1 MNFKEIFLVLA
12 ISVAITITNA
22 EYVSYDQYKVYK
34 IVPSSDTEVQILLDV
49 QKSNQY
55 LFWSDIVAKNSD
67 VRIMVAP
74 AKQVE
79 FEKYFESVNI
89 PMRVVIEDVQKL
101 INEQLQR
108 PATRSAKYEWN
119 YYLSLNEIYAWIDQV
134 VEEHA
139 DVATAVT
146 IGNSVEGRPIRG
158 IKIDFKK
165 QVNPIIGMIEGGIH
179 AREWISPATVTYIIN
194 EFLTSSDPE
203 VRFMAENIVWHIFP
217 VVNPDGY
224 AYTFSDNRMWRKNR
238 SRFNHTSCAIYGLSD
253 DISNGID
260 LNRNFGYVWMSIG
273 ASDIPCAETFAG
285 HVEFSEP
292 ESRAIANYVNTI
304 KNEGRMM
311 YYFAFHSYSQ
321 MVLVPYS
328 HVAGANVLE
337 APNYADMFEIAVRGM
352 DKLKAKHGTEY
363 EVGTSAE
370 ILYPVSGSSFDW
382 VKGVA
387 EIPIVYLFELRD
399 VGEFGFLLPPARIIP
414 NNQEIMA
421 GLIEMEK
428 VTRGLGYY
436 DIVSG
441 GERAVASF
449 VLFVLALVAAM

>member
-1 MNFKEIFLVLA
+1 MNFKEMFLVLA
-12 ISVAITITNA
+12 ISLAITVTNA

-34 IVPSSDTEVQILLDV
+34 IVPSSDAEVQILLDV

-55 LFWSDIVAKNSD
+55 YFWSDVVALNSD
-67 VRIMVAP
+67 VRIMVDP

-79 FEKYFESVNI
+79 FEKYFESVKI
-89 PMRVVIEDVQKL
+89 PARVVIQDVQNM

-108 PATRSAKYEWN
+108 PATRSSKYAWD
-119 YYLSLNEIYAWIDQV
+119 YYLSLDEIFAWLDQV
-134 VEEHA
+134 VADHP

-146 IGNSVEGRPIRG
+146 IGTSVEGRPIRG
-158 IKIDFKK
+158 VKIDFKK
-165 QVNPIIGMIEGGIH
+165 QANPIIGMIEGGIH

-194 EFLTSSDPE
+194 EFLTSSDPD
-203 VRFMAENIVWHIFP
+203 VKLMAENIVWHIFP
-217 VVNPDGY
+217 VTNPDGY

-238 SRFNHTSCAIYGLSD
+238 STYNHTSCAMYGLSD

-260 LNRNFGYVWMSIG
+260 LNRNFGFLWMSIG

-292 ESRAIANYVNTI
+292 ESRAIANYVTTI
-304 KNEGRMM
+304 KNEGHMV

-328 HVAGANVLE
+328 HVAGSTVLE
-337 APNYADMFEIAVRGM
+337 APNYGDMFEVAIRGM
-352 DKLKAKHGTEY
+352 DKLKAVHGTEY

-414 NNQEIMA
+414 NNEEIMA

-428 VTRGLGYY
+428 VTRRLGYY
-436 DIVSG
+436 HISD
-441 GERAVASF
+441 GERVVVSF
-449 VLFVLALVAAM
+449 VLFALALFVAM